1 MSTTT
6 CACGGKAAAKDT
18 KDNIFLPKEAKII
31 RVEKTTE
38 AERIFTLR
46 MADQS
51 QMKFEPGQILEVGL
65 MGYGEIPLGL
75 ASSPTRT
82 NTFDIVVRSVGRVSQ
97 ALNRLQQGESLQVR
111 GPWGK
116 GFPLENLR
124 GHDLLIIAGGIGL
137 CPTRSLIQYTLDRR
151 AEFKRFILFYG
162 ARDPQQQLFLADLAD
177 WRKSKDVEYQ
187 ETVDRGDPSWK
198 GNVGVIT
205 TLFSKTKIDPGTR
218 VVICG
223 PPIMFKF
230 VIRELD
236 KLGIAHSNIY
246 VDLERRMKCGVG
258 KCGHCQMN
266 EKYVCT
272 DGPVFPLSEIEGL
285 EEAL

>member
-1 MSTTT
+1 MPTTT
-6 CACGGKAAAKDT
+6 CTCGGKAVAKDV

-38 AERIFTLR
+38 MERIFTLR
-46 MADQS
+46 LADES

-97 ALNRLQQGESLQVR
+97 ALNRLAQGDSLLVR
-111 GPWGK
+111 GPLGK

-151 AEFKRFILFYG
+151 KEFQRFILFYG
-162 ARDPQQQLFLADLAD
+162 ARDPQQQLFLADLSD
-177 WRKSKDVEYQ
+177 WRKSKDVEYH

-230 VIRELD
+230 VIRELE
-236 KLGIAHSNIY
+236 KLGVARQNIY
-246 VDLERRMKCGVG
+246 LDLERRMKCGVG
-258 KCGHCQMN
+258 KCGHCQIN
-266 EKYVCT
+266 DKYVCT
-272 DGPVFPLSEIEGL
+272 DGPVFPFSEIEKL
-285 EEAL
+285 EEAI